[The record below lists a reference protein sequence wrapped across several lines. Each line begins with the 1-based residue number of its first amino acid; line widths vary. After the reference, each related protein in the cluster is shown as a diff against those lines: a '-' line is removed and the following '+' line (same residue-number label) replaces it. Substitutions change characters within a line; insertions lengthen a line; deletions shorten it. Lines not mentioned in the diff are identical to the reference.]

1 MTSTQNDLISSL
13 AMVIG
18 FSPNDIARVVEESG
32 IDISNI
38 DPDELAD
45 TLTANILSALRE
57 IDLETIVKDS
67 VAKCTGMDRE
77 KWDAALSIDNEALYA
92 EMLRGGLNAEVMY
105 E

>member
-1 MTSTQNDLISSL
+1 MTSTQNDLISSPEGI
-13 AMVIG
+13 IG
-18 FSPNDIARVVEESG
+18 FSPNDIARAVKESG

-45 TLTANILSALRE
+45 TLTTNIRSALRE

-67 VAKCTGMDRE
+67 IASCTGMDRE
-77 KWDAALSIDNEALYA
+77 KWDAALSIDSEALYA
-92 EMLRGGLNAEVMY
+92 EMLRDGLIAEVMY